1 MLSTSE
7 LLAAHHDAKL
17 LSDAHKRLAGGG
29 PARRTYDPFRPGLR
43 VKVDIGEGQE
53 RRVRVTWVD
62 GESKLTSD

>member
-17 LSDAHKRLAGGG
+17 LSDARKRQAGGE
-29 PARRTYDPFRPGLR
+29 PSRRPYHPFRPGLR

-53 RRVRVTWVD
+53 RRVRVTWAD
-62 GESKLTSD
+62 GDPVTETP